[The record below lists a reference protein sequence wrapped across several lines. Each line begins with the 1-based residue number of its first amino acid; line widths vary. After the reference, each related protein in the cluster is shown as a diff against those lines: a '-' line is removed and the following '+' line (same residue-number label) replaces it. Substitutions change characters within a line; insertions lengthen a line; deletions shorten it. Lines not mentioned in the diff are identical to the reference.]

1 MDTDQEDT
9 RLSELR
15 DALRNFTYDSS
26 PPVRESLTSGGDA
39 CVWSDEFLGTLST
52 MSVSPLTTSQLQAID
67 LTGIQ
72 TLGSPWQINNVN
84 LPTSNRISLQGQDAD
99 ITINGESVASL
110 LKDIRDRLNIIKVS
124 EEMEAEWDE
133 LKELREK
140 YESKLTECRE
150 KSQTWAAVKKAG

>member
-1 MDTDQEDT
+1 M
-9 RLSELR
+9 
-15 DALRNFTYDSS
+15 
-26 PPVRESLTSGGDA
+26 
-39 CVWSDEFLGTLST
+39 
-52 MSVSPLTTSQLQAID
+52 
-67 LTGIQ
+67 
-72 TLGSPWQINNVN
+72 
-84 LPTSNRISLQGQDAD
+84 
-99 ITINGESVASL
+99 ASL